1 MNVYEKISFNFSSRS
16 HASSIRINESTIW
29 VTGGLG
35 GSGTLSSTEILH
47 AGSTFKEGT
56 ELPEPMAYH
65 CSAQINSTHLVLAGN
80 VYGDHMQAYI
90 VDTSRNPFTFTK
102 LPNMLKPR
110 WGCACTIIHQPTTIH
125 HDDGFYENGVQ
136 IMVGGGDFP
145 FYSSTDVY
153 SFESG
158 SWEEGPKLPR
168 GFYLG
173 GYTQNSYTDDF
184 ILIGGWD
191 GSSYPTNLL
200 KYNQYENN
208 FDVLDTS
215 LSIGRSRFGT
225 IIVDK
230 DDYCS

>member
-1 MNVYEKISFNFSSRS
+1 
-16 HASSIRINESTIW
+16 

-47 AGSTFKEGT
+47 SGSNFKVGT

-65 CSAQINSTHLVLAGN
+65 CSAQINSTHLVVAGN

-90 VDTSRNPFTFTK
+90 VDTSSNPFTYTT
-102 LPNMLKPR
+102 LPNLLKPR
-110 WGCACTIIHQPTTIH
+110 WGCACTIIRQATML
-125 HDDGFYENGVQ
+125 DDDDSLVANDTQ
-136 IMVGGGDFP
+136 IMVAGGDFP

-153 SFESG
+153 SFSTNTWK
-158 SWEEGPKLPR
+158 SGPKLPR

-191 GSSYPTNLL
+191 GSSYPTNML
-200 KYNQYENN
+200 KYDQEEDR
-208 FDVLDTS
+208 FDVLDS
-215 LSIGRSRFGT
+215 PLSVGRSRFGT
-225 IIVDK
+225 IIADK
-230 DDYCS
+230 EDYCS

>member
-1 MNVYEKISFNFSSRS
+1 MWKFSDIELVSSRS
-16 HASSIRINESTIW
+16 HASSIRINETTIW

-35 GSGTLSSTEILH
+35 GSGTLSTTEILSS
-47 AGSTFKEGT
+47 GSTFKEGT

-80 VYGDHMQAYI
+80 VYGDHNQAYI
-90 VDTSRNPFTFTK
+90 VDTSSNPFTFTT

-110 WGCACTIIHQPTTIH
+110 WGCACTIIHQGTTI
-125 HDDGFYENGVQ
+125 DDDDSSIHEAQ
-136 IMVGGGDFP
+136 IMVAGGDFP

-153 SFESG
+153 SFSTN
-158 SWEEGPKLPR
+158 SWKEGPKLPR

-191 GSSYPTNLL
+191 GSAYPTNLL
-200 KYNQYENN
+200 KYDQENN
-208 FDVLDTS
+208 SFDILDNL
-215 LSIGRSRFGT
+215 LSVGRSRFGT

-230 DDYCS
+230 D